1 MRYWDI
7 KDVQICRRCL
17 VLRQWSIFHSH
28 YTARRWSDLRGSME
42 KDTATGTREWSRHK
56 DIMRCCNIMVPK
68 NPPSPST
75 PTVEGR
81 ELFPAPSDGER
92 GVVKGDGAESADRH
106 WEGVAAGR
114 GHPPPIWTPYPAVV
128 LHVQQ
133 GAMRSHSRSLTH
145 TALVM
150 MMSLWEPASPPPT
163 SGVMLFKSR

>member
-1 MRYWDI
+1 
-7 KDVQICRRCL
+7 
-17 VLRQWSIFHSH
+17 
-28 YTARRWSDLRGSME
+28 ME
-42 KDTATGTREWSRHK
+42 KDTATGTRQWSRHK

-114 GHPPPIWTPYPAVV
+114 GHPPPYLNPIPRSCATCPAGGDAVP
-128 LHVQQ
+128 L
-133 GAMRSHSRSLTH
+133 SLTH
-145 TALVM
+145 SHGVGDDDVSMGACFPSSHLRSDALQ
-150 MMSLWEPASPPPT
+150 EPLLEGPFGGKQVVNHVCRHT
-163 SGVMLFKSR
+163 DK